1 MVQASN
7 ALIALIA
14 AAALAAPGVATAQMQ
29 PQSGLYIGGSIGQM
43 EADGDCRPGRTCD
56 FKDSAWKL
64 FGGYQ
69 LNRHF
74 AVEATYGDWGD
85 ITIRTTT
92 ASGIPVSATGEI
104 WSAGVAALGILPLG
118 GDRFGL
124 FGKVGIL
131 YTEQEA
137 TGSAP
142 GIPTETETQ
151 TGSELHY
158 GVGALFN
165 ITRNLGVRA
174 EWERLHD
181 SELDILSIGIQFR
194 F

>member
-1 MVQASN
+1 MVQARN
-7 ALIALIA
+7 TLVVLIA
-14 AAALAAPGVATAQMQ
+14 AAALAAPAIATAQMQ
-29 PQSGLYIGGSIGQM
+29 PQSGFYIGGSIGQM
-43 EADGDCRPGRTCD
+43 EADGDCRAGFTCD
-56 FKDSAWKL
+56 LKDSAWKL

-85 ITIRTTT
+85 ITIGTTV
-92 ASGIPVSATGEI
+92 SGIPVSATGEI

-142 GIPTETETQ
+142 GVPTQTETE

-158 GVGALFN
+158 GFGALFN

-181 SELDILSIGIQFR
+181 SEVDILSVGIQFR

>member
-1 MVQASN
+1 MVQAKN
-7 ALIALIA
+7 TLVALIA
-14 AAALAAPGVATAQMQ
+14 AAVLAAPNFATAQMQ
-29 PQSGLYIGGSIGQM
+29 PQSGFYIGGSIGQM
-43 EADGDCRPGRTCD
+43 EADGDCRAGFTCD
-56 FKDSAWKL
+56 LKDSAWKL

-85 ITIRTTT
+85 ITIGV
-92 ASGIPVSATGEI
+92 SGIPVSATGEI

-142 GIPTETETQ
+142 GVPTQTETE

-158 GVGALFN
+158 GFGALFN
-165 ITRNLGVRA
+165 FTRNLGVRA
-174 EWERLHD
+174 EWERLQD
-181 SELDILSIGIQFR
+181 SDVDILSIGIQFR